1 MQYGC
6 LMRLVFSLLIA
17 IALAATAVVF
27 IGHAVSGLEERID
40 VSR

>member
-1 MQYGC
+1 
-6 LMRLVFSLLIA
+6 MRILIGFLIA
-17 IALAATAVVF
+17 VALAATVVVF